1 MAKKSEKKEDLKK
14 TLALIFVEGD
24 TEVDFYNKMKEHL
37 RHKLG
42 GKLACEVKI
51 HNLKGVGQYQNTAQR
66 IFEKRIKVDYPP
78 EEYRYHVFLCYD
90 TDVFEYAKK
99 PPVDWSKVIKMLKEL
114 GAHEVLR
121 VEAKTSIEDWFLL
134 DMSGERLFNMERAY
148 RIKCTEAVSEIEEM
162 KIISDPKMFRST
174 ATSGQNPRRFA
185 AFSKSKLQLLT
196 EERNREKA
204 AKYFKI
210 PLTDDNRFDTSQ
222 KVDAENL
229 VKVLCGK
236 AMWDVLEEVP
246 VEVDGSKGW
255 GS

>member
-1 MAKKSEKKEDLKK
+1 MVKKSEKKEDLKK

-90 TDVFEYAKK
+90 TDVFEYEKK
-99 PPVDWSKVIKMLKEL
+99 PPVDWSKVIKMLKEH

-134 DMSGERLFNMERAY
+134 DIEGLRSFLKIPRKVKLSGY
-148 RIKCTEAVSEIEEM
+148 K
-162 KIISDPKMFRST
+162 
-174 ATSGQNPRRFA
+174 GQNGLRQLFLKANRTYIKGIRCAGIVDALDMNVIFPEICGQIHTICETVGMNC
-185 AFSKSKLQLLT
+185 SK
-196 EERNREKA
+196 EKA
-204 AKYFKI
+204 CK
-210 PLTDDNRFDTSQ
+210 
-222 KVDAENL
+222 
-229 VKVLCGK
+229 
-236 AMWDVLEEVP
+236 
-246 VEVDGSKGW
+246 
-255 GS
+255 

>member
-134 DMSGERLFNMERAY
+134 DIEGLRSFLKIPRKVKLSGY
-148 RIKCTEAVSEIEEM
+148 K
-162 KIISDPKMFRST
+162 
-174 ATSGQNPRRFA
+174 GQNGLR
-185 AFSKSKLQLLT
+185 QLFLKA
-196 EERNREKA
+196 NRTYIKGIRCAGLVDALDMNVIFPEICGQIHAICETAGMNCNKEKA
-204 AKYFKI
+204 CK
-210 PLTDDNRFDTSQ
+210 
-222 KVDAENL
+222 
-229 VKVLCGK
+229 
-236 AMWDVLEEVP
+236 
-246 VEVDGSKGW
+246 
-255 GS
+255 

>member
-114 GAHEVLR
+114 GAYEVIR

-134 DMSGERLFNMERAY
+134 DIEGLRSFLKIPRKVKLSGY
-148 RIKCTEAVSEIEEM
+148 K
-162 KIISDPKMFRST
+162 
-174 ATSGQNPRRFA
+174 GQNGLR
-185 AFSKSKLQLLT
+185 QLFLKA
-196 EERNREKA
+196 NRTYIKGIRCAGLVDALDMNVIFPEICGQIHAICETAGMNCNIEKA
-204 AKYFKI
+204 CK
-210 PLTDDNRFDTSQ
+210 
-222 KVDAENL
+222 
-229 VKVLCGK
+229 
-236 AMWDVLEEVP
+236 
-246 VEVDGSKGW
+246 
-255 GS
+255 

>member
-1 MAKKSEKKEDLKK
+1 MAKKSEKKEGLKK

-114 GAHEVLR
+114 GAYEVIR

-134 DMSGERLFNMERAY
+134 DIEGLRSFLKIPRKIKLSGY
-148 RIKCTEAVSEIEEM
+148 K
-162 KIISDPKMFRST
+162 
-174 ATSGQNPRRFA
+174 GQNGLRQLFLKANRTYIKGIRCAGLVDALDMSVIFPEICGQIHA
-185 AFSKSKLQLLT
+185 ICETVGMNCSK
-196 EERNREKA
+196 EKA
-204 AKYFKI
+204 CK
-210 PLTDDNRFDTSQ
+210 
-222 KVDAENL
+222 
-229 VKVLCGK
+229 
-236 AMWDVLEEVP
+236 
-246 VEVDGSKGW
+246 
-255 GS
+255 

>member
-114 GAHEVLR
+114 GAYEVIR

-134 DMSGERLFNMERAY
+134 DIEGLRSFLKIPRKVKISGY
-148 RIKCTEAVSEIEEM
+148 K
-162 KIISDPKMFRST
+162 
-174 ATSGQNPRRFA
+174 GQNGLRQLFLKANRTYIKGIRCAGLVDALDMNVIFPEICGQIHA
-185 AFSKSKLQLLT
+185 ICETAGMNCSK
-196 EERNREKA
+196 EKA
-204 AKYFKI
+204 CK
-210 PLTDDNRFDTSQ
+210 
-222 KVDAENL
+222 
-229 VKVLCGK
+229 
-236 AMWDVLEEVP
+236 
-246 VEVDGSKGW
+246 
-255 GS
+255 

>member
-134 DMSGERLFNMERAY
+134 DIEGLRSFLKIPRKVKLSGY
-148 RIKCTEAVSEIEEM
+148 K
-162 KIISDPKMFRST
+162 
-174 ATSGQNPRRFA
+174 GQNGLR
-185 AFSKSKLQLLT
+185 QLFLKA
-196 EERNREKA
+196 NRTYIKGIRCAGLVDALDMNVIFPEICGQIHTICETAGMNCNKEKA
-204 AKYFKI
+204 CK
-210 PLTDDNRFDTSQ
+210 
-222 KVDAENL
+222 
-229 VKVLCGK
+229 
-236 AMWDVLEEVP
+236 
-246 VEVDGSKGW
+246 
-255 GS
+255 

>member
-24 TEVDFYNKMKEHL
+24 TEGDFYNKMKEHL

-78 EEYRYHVFLCYD
+78 EEYQYHVFLCYD
-90 TDVFEYAKK
+90 TDVFEYEKK
-99 PPVDWSKVIKMLKEL
+99 PPVDWSKVIKMLKEH

-134 DMSGERLFNMERAY
+134 DIEGLRSFLKIPRKVKLSGY
-148 RIKCTEAVSEIEEM
+148 K
-162 KIISDPKMFRST
+162 
-174 ATSGQNPRRFA
+174 GQNGLR
-185 AFSKSKLQLLT
+185 QLFLKA
-196 EERNREKA
+196 NRTYIKGIRCAGLVDALDMNVIFPEICGQIHAICETAGMNCNIEKA
-204 AKYFKI
+204 CK
-210 PLTDDNRFDTSQ
+210 
-222 KVDAENL
+222 
-229 VKVLCGK
+229 
-236 AMWDVLEEVP
+236 
-246 VEVDGSKGW
+246 
-255 GS
+255 

>member
-1 MAKKSEKKEDLKK
+1 MAKKSEKEDRKK

-78 EEYRYHVFLCYD
+78 EEYRYHIFLCYD

-99 PPVDWSKVIKMLKEL
+99 PPVDWPKVIKMLKEL

-121 VEAKTSIEDWFLL
+121 VEAKTLIEDWFLL
-134 DMSGERLFNMERAY
+134 DIEGLRSFLKIPRKVKLSGYKGQNGLRQLFLKANRTYIKGIRCAGLVDALDMNVIFPEICGQIHAICETVGMNCNME
-148 RIKCTEAVSEIEEM
+148 
-162 KIISDPKMFRST
+162 
-174 ATSGQNPRRFA
+174 
-185 AFSKSKLQLLT
+185 
-196 EERNREKA
+196 KA
-204 AKYFKI
+204 CK
-210 PLTDDNRFDTSQ
+210 
-222 KVDAENL
+222 
-229 VKVLCGK
+229 
-236 AMWDVLEEVP
+236 
-246 VEVDGSKGW
+246 
-255 GS
+255 

>member
-14 TLALIFVEGD
+14 TLALLFVEGD

-90 TDVFEYAKK
+90 TDVFEYEKK
-99 PPVDWSKVIKMLKEL
+99 PPVDWSKVIKMLKEH

-121 VEAKTSIEDWFLL
+121 VKAKTSIEDWFLL
-134 DMSGERLFNMERAY
+134 DIEGLRSFLKIPRKVKLSGY
-148 RIKCTEAVSEIEEM
+148 K
-162 KIISDPKMFRST
+162 
-174 ATSGQNPRRFA
+174 GQNGLR
-185 AFSKSKLQLLT
+185 QLFLKA
-196 EERNREKA
+196 NRTYIKGIRCAGLVDALDMNVIFPEICGQIHAICETAGMNCNIEKA
-204 AKYFKI
+204 CK
-210 PLTDDNRFDTSQ
+210 
-222 KVDAENL
+222 
-229 VKVLCGK
+229 
-236 AMWDVLEEVP
+236 
-246 VEVDGSKGW
+246 
-255 GS
+255 